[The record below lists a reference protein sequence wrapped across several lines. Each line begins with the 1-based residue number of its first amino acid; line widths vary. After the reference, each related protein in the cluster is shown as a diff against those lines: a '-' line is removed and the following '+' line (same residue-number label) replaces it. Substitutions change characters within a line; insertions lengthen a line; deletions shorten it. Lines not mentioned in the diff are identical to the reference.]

1 MGRKSI
7 KSPKYQPWL
16 AWVLLIVLLAISAWC
31 TRYWMS
37 SNFGLYEDDLTFIPG
52 AIESD
57 FKGVLSMVSGYF
69 STLAEQG
76 RPFMWS
82 GVVLFSHLGWRLG
95 GMQGMYFLGFTIWLI
110 NIFLFF
116 VLLRRIH
123 GDYVFVAIGAL
134 AYVVFS
140 ADTNQAFLFNA
151 YGLQTAITFLLI
163 GLHLYISQGKLRWM
177 AYLFLILVMLTY
189 ETPFW
194 LFLAAPLLTK
204 ANAGALKKKLL
215 ANSLLVAFIFF
226 AIYLLRLAAGESR
239 AASLGFPEMIF
250 TPIKH
255 MLIGPAVGLGAY
267 FLRPFQVLRNL
278 DLRLGV
284 GLLLAIGV
292 YFGLLF
298 GVAHKREQSENRL
311 LPIKKGW
318 WADLTD
324 DTRRELRILF
334 AGLVMLILA
343 YPLTVIL
350 RAYAISG
357 RETRVHLAAVVGAAL
372 ILAST
377 FTLIFRALKKKGLR
391 IALLLLISLVFGFN
405 FAFGF
410 LIQRDYKKAWSLQRN
425 FWQSLMP
432 LIQDVKDGTIV
443 LVEPSGLEDTLYINA
458 NTWNVPRI
466 LPQMVV
472 SPDTWEDPPRVFRM
486 ITGWQNTIVQIS
498 GHFTLDGTNVFA
510 FNRNFGDF
518 KQTNTIFI
526 STSGDD
532 FERRLEPLPLNP
544 EAEVKPIGENILDT
558 FPTRPLYNILLGED

>member
-372 ILAST
+372 ILASI
-377 FTLIFRALKKKGLR
+377 FSLVFRAFKKKGLR
-391 IALLLLISLVFGFN
+391 IALLMFFSLVFGFN

-410 LIQRDYKKAWSLQRN
+410 LIQQDYKRAWSLQKN
-425 FWQSLMP
+425 FWQSLLP
-432 LIQDVKDGTIV
+432 LIQDVSDGTLV
-443 LVEPSGLEDTLYINA
+443 LVDHSGLERTLYIDA
-458 NTWNVPRI
+458 NTWAVPRI
-466 LPQMVV
+466 LPQMVDF
-472 SPDTWEDPPRVFRM
+472 PGTWEEVPKVFRLVP
-486 ITGWQNTIVQIS
+486 GWEETIIQLP
-498 GHFTLDGTNVFA
+498 GYFTLDGQVVVA
-510 FNRNFGDF
+510 FERRFGDF
-518 KQTNTIFI
+518 LQSNTIII
-526 STSGDD
+526 STTEGKFSRLRTVDILDEKIALKPPG
-532 FERRLEPLPLNP
+532 EGRLESYERSPLHH
-544 EAEVKPIGENILDT
+544 
-558 FPTRPLYNILLGED
+558 LLLEE